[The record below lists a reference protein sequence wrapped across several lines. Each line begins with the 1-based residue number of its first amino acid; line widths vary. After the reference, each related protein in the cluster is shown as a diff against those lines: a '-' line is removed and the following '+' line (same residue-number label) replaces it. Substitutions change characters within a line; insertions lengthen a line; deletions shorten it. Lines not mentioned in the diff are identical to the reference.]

1 MKFKVKTSDFLKEIK
16 TCRAVMGSN
25 AISPILTNI
34 LVEAKETGE
43 ILLVSTDLEIFYQGK
58 INADVEEIG
67 IIAIP
72 CNNLLD
78 IISTF
83 SAIEILQ
90 IEVNEGTFYI
100 KTDKAEYK
108 LFANSAEDYPSLPD
122 KKEDTKSINFSSDFL
137 QKIISKTSYAIS
149 TDESK
154 PELNGILLNSDGKL
168 LTVAATDGRRLGV
181 VEIEF
186 DKFEIFE
193 DVIVPAKV
201 LKEVAKLNSED
212 VRINISDKD
221 ITFQSENTK
230 FISRLIEGK
239 YPAYKNVIPDNKMV
253 RIEIDK
259 NELLRNLK
267 GVMPIAKEI
276 SFTVKFIFE
285 KEELTISALSSKVGR
300 GVRKMN
306 IKNEISPFS
315 ISYNSKYLVDC
326 LNTINGDI
334 VVFEPVSIVKATK
347 ILPLEQDE
355 KLTHTNII
363 MPVRTAWK
371 NEGGN

>member
-363 MPVRTAWK
+363 MPVRTA
-371 NEGGN
+371 